1 MKGPDN
7 HQRRSVMRT
16 FQIRQVAATAA
27 LALMA
32 AAPLAACG
40 ADSVS
45 PLPVQAAETATSV
58 PASPSPSPS
67 PTPAPS
73 ASVASASPRSSPTRP
88 RPTKTKVKT
97 TRPTPKATSTCYGAV
112 RHDIDLQNTE
122 LALIRSMC
130 FHAGGVLRL
139 KGIGPGLVTATP
151 ESLVDQNYEGGVVDL
166 RFLRAG
172 TVTVKIPQEEQTYTI
187 TVVVVS

>member
-1 MKGPDN
+1 
-7 HQRRSVMRT
+7 MRT
-16 FQIRQVAATAA
+16 FQIRRVAATAA

-45 PLPVQAAETATSV
+45 PLPVQAAETTAV
-58 PASPSPSPS
+58 PASPLPS
-67 PTPAPS
+67 PTPS
-73 ASVASASPRSSPTRP
+73 ASAVSATPRSSPTVRP
-88 RPTKTKVKT
+88 RPTKTKVKAT
-97 TRPTPKATSTCYGAV
+97 KPTPKATSTCYGAV

-130 FHAGGVLRL
+130 FHTGGVLRL